1 MIKVEIMILNI
12 HIGLERSDTIGEVR
26 SRSFY
31 LRKNGN
37 KHDHEDNIQIIES
50 EDVHEN
56 MLSPSK
62 QLILPITI
70 FPSLVA
76 RKMNKFERRFLRL
89 LKLLGCLDAR

>member
-1 MIKVEIMILNI
+1 MIQNI
-12 HIGLERSDTIGEVR
+12 HVGLERSDTIGEVG
-26 SRSFY
+26 SRCFY

-37 KHDHEDNIQIIES
+37 KYDNEDNIQIS

-56 MLSPSK
+56 VLSPSK

-70 FPSLVA
+70 FPSLIA
-76 RKMNKFERRFLRL
+76 RKMNKLERQFLRL